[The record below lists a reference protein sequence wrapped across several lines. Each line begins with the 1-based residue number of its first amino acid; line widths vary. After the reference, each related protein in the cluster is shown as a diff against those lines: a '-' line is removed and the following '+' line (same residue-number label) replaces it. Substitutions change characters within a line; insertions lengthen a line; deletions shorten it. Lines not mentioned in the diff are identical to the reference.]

1 MSNLRSAIILACPT
15 RSMIETVPLSRAAEA
30 YARMMRG
37 DARFRM
43 VLTTALHQRRQQ
55 TPLSA
60 RSRPW
65 WQALPPAGL
74 CPTADIWVSRLRPTS
89 TVVWP
94 RQLDRDGHAAEM
106 IVDCGCVDAVP
117 RCASR

>member
-37 DARFRM
+37 DARFQM
-43 VLTTALHQRRQQ
+43 VLTTALRQRRQQ

-65 WQALPPAGL
+65 WQALPPARVS
-74 CPTADIWVSRLRPTS
+74 PTADIWVSRLRPTS

-94 RQLDRDGHAAEM
+94 HQLDRDGQEAEM
-106 IVDCGCVDAVP
+106 IVDCGCVDAGL